1 MLKVI
6 HGKRDHV
13 NEACLKQIPSDKTKL
28 KNVVG
33 STRNKNKTQC
43 IIYKQASF

>member
-13 NEACLKQIPSDKTKL
+13 NEVRLKQIPSDKTKL
-28 KNVVG
+28 KNLVG
-33 STRNKNKTQC
+33 SSRNKNKTWC
-43 IIYKQASF
+43 II

>member
-6 HGKRDHV
+6 HGKRDYV
-13 NEACLKQIPSDKTKL
+13 NEVRLKQIPSDKTKL

-33 STRNKNKTQC
+33 STRNKNETLC
-43 IIYKQASF
+43 II